1 MANTK
6 KELISATQDLVVDIF
21 DLYEKYSAEDQKKI
35 EDLLT
40 TMKELNSHL
49 KGYEVEEA
57 KKPKWLLKLEKAF
70 NDYFGKKK

>member
-6 KELISATQDLVVDIF
+6 KELVSAAQDLVVDIF

-40 TMKELNSHL
+40 AMKELNSHL
-49 KGYEVEEA
+49 KGYEVEDV

-70 NDYFGKKK
+70 NDYFGKK